1 MVKDNFDWHSTYY
14 NYSRDKNSFILE
26 KFTIAKEKFD
36 NLVRRYLTTI
46 WIITFNYYIIFII
59 FLIYELS
66 CYIYMIFNNVNYIN
80 FINFTNHHNREKFLK
95 ETRELVHWLPISIS
109 QRKEDFEGCLYTP
122 THTHTYKKIIIIME
136 EWKEK
141 GRHNDG
147 TMVSYLAA
155 YNCEGWIARF
165 YKVGFTK
172 LLWKKKYRAEH
183 YIKVCRS

>member
-36 NLVRRYLTTI
+36 NLVRRYLTTTI

-95 ETRELVHWLPISIS
+95 ETRELVHDYLFPFLKERKISKVVS
-109 QRKEDFEGCLYTP
+109 
-122 THTHTYKKIIIIME
+122 THPRTRTRTKK
-136 EWKEK
+136 
-141 GRHNDG
+141 
-147 TMVSYLAA
+147 
-155 YNCEGWIARF
+155 
-165 YKVGFTK
+165 
-172 LLWKKKYRAEH
+172 
-183 YIKVCRS
+183 